1 MLPKAIGYLPV
12 YIYPQK
18 ELLEMKRDNQ
28 MQIQQKEKEVD
39 EVEQAKK
46 YLQVITDKH
55 D

>member
-28 MQIQQKEKEVD
+28 MQIQQKEKEVE
-39 EVEQAKK
+39 EVKGALKS
-46 YLQVITDKH
+46 LQVITVKH